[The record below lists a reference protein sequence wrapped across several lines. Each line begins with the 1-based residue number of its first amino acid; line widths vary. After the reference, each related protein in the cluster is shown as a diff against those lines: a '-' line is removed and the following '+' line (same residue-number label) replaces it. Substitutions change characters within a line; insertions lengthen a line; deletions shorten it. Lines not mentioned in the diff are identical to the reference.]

1 MRVNSASKDA
11 PTPTLPRAAGEGEK
25 PFPPPLAGEGR
36 EGASERRALP
46 TIQLTHFRDLWFHTG
61 TACNLECPFCL
72 EGSKPGDTRLDRIT
86 LSEIKPLIDE
96 AVQLGVERFCFTG
109 GEPLIVKDIVKI
121 LSYALQFKPCLVLTN
136 GTAPLIKRVHQLQL
150 LKQQPHALAF
160 RVSIDHPDEQL
171 HDAGRGWG
179 NFKRA
184 IEGLKLLHQAGF
196 AISIARHSKPD
207 EDAAAVAAKY
217 VELLRKHGLPADTAL
232 APLPELGRPG
242 AEPTDLPSPDDAA
255 RCAHAPMCA
264 TSRMAV
270 KRSGQL
276 RIYAC
281 ALTDDDAR
289 FDLGSSLA
297 ASLVSSVQLQ
307 HRRCGQC
314 VRLGVSL

>member
-1 MRVNSASKDA
+1 MRVNSATKD
-11 PTPTLPRAAGEGEK
+11 TPTLTLPRSAGEGEK
-25 PFPPPLAGEGR
+25 PFPPPLAGEGW
-36 EGASERRALP
+36 EGASARRALP
-46 TIQLTHFRDLWFHTG
+46 TVQLAHFRDLWFHTG

-86 LSEIKPLIDE
+86 LNEIKPLIDE
-96 AVQLGVERFCFTG
+96 AVQLGVARFCFTG

-160 RVSIDHPDEQL
+160 RVSLDHPDERL
-171 HDAGRGWG
+171 HDADRGWG

-184 IEGLKLLHQAGF
+184 VEGLKLLHQAGF
-196 AISIARHSKPD
+196 DISIARHSKPD
-207 EDAAAVAAKY
+207 ENATAVLARY
-217 VELLRKHGLPADTAL
+217 SELLRKHGLPADTVV

-242 AEPTDLPSPDDAA
+242 AEHTDLPSPDDVA
-255 RCAHAPMCA
+255 RCGQAPMCA
-264 TSRMAV
+264 SSRMAV
-270 KRSGQL
+270 KHNGRL
-276 RIYAC
+276 RMFAC

-289 FDLGSSLA
+289 FDLGPSLQ
-297 ASLVSSVQLQ
+297 ASLSQPVALL